1 MVVKKL
7 NASDVSAACTGG
19 AVLASGGGGFY
30 EHGLEM
36 GRAAVAICEVPL
48 VSLDELEDDDI
59 VLTQTA
65 IGAPAGTTDWQ
76 MLGRDYINA
85 VRQVIERHPT
95 PSKIKGI
102 MTPQN
107 GKSSS
112 TNGWLAAAALGLVVV
127 DATGDYR
134 AHPTGKMGNMGVAN
148 DLTYQTIQAVSGGRT
163 EAGRHIE
170 MVVEGTSAYTSKLL
184 RIASDLSGGFI
195 AAARNPLTVAYLKEH
210 AVVGGLSRA
219 IDLGYEILRHKR
231 KKGPQRI
238 EAIARFTKGE
248 ILAQGT
254 VVDKQI
260 RYTDEAFDIG
270 TITIDTGQDRVLL
283 YVQNEYMAADGKNG
297 ERLTTYPDVITL
309 FRTADAHPLST
320 NEVEFDQEV
329 TLFKIDKSHFPL
341 SSGVTDPSVY
351 PEVEEALGIE
361 LYSHSFGKDD

>member
-7 NASDVSAACTGG
+7 NRDDVLAACTGG

-36 GRAAVAICEVPL
+36 GYAAVAINQVPL
-48 VSLDELEDDDI
+48 VSLEDLEDDDI

-76 MLGRDYINA
+76 MLGRDYIKA
-85 VRQVIERHPT
+85 VQLVIEKHPS
-95 PSKIKGI
+95 PEKIKGL

-127 DATGDYR
+127 DATGDLR

-148 DLTYQTIQAVSGGRT
+148 DLTYQTIQAVSGGREDT
-163 EAGRHIE
+163 GRHVE
-170 MVVEGTSAYTSKLL
+170 MVVTGTPAYTSKIL

-195 AAARNPLTVAYLKEH
+195 AAARNPLTVAYLKKN
-210 AVVGGLSRA
+210 AVVGGLSYA
-219 IDLGYEILRHKR
+219 LDLGYEILAHQDKSGLEIIEKIAAFTSGDILGTGRVV
-231 KKGPQRI
+231 KK
-238 EAIARFTKGE
+238 E
-248 ILAQGT
+248 IL
-254 VVDKQI
+254 
-260 RYTDEAFDIG
+260 YTDEAFDIG
-270 TITIDTGQDRVLL
+270 QVHIKVGRRILIV
-283 YVQNEYMAADGKNG
+283 YVQNEYMAVETKSGK
-297 ERLTTYPDVITL
+297 RLSTYPDVITL

-320 NEVEFDQEV
+320 NEIELDQEV
-329 TLFKIDKSHFPL
+329 TLFKIDKGYFPL

-351 PEVEEALGIE
+351 PEVEAALGIE
-361 LYSHSFGKDD
+361 LYRHAFPGE